1 MLLHFYFIIL
11 NPKVK
16 SIEIENTYA
25 DIKILL

>member
-11 NPKVK
+11 NLKVK
-16 SIEIENTYA
+16 SIQMEKTYA